1 MILHILRHAY
11 LGPDLAAGQPLDVRE
26 HLGLL
31 VLQMPT
37 DLVAIVVVE
46 LTQHLGLHA
55 VARLQHI
62 VHAAPDA
69 GDYGIEPVT
78 VRRAQIPHQMRQIGR
93 RERRRVG
100 FVIGAGVHTAYHE
113 KQCARHVVTTAHLAD
128 RYVAERQL
136 DVEAQKNRQKAVI
149 GIYQLYD
156 LHILREDRSI
166 GSVTFH
172 FPFAFYIPSHT
183 PAR

>member
-1 MILHILRHAY
+1 
-11 LGPDLAAGQPLDVRE
+11 
-26 HLGLL
+26 
-31 VLQMPT
+31 
-37 DLVAIVVVE
+37 
-46 LTQHLGLHA
+46 
-55 VARLQHI
+55 
-62 VHAAPDA
+62 
-69 GDYGIEPVT
+69 
-78 VRRAQIPHQMRQIGR
+78 MRQIGR

-172 FPFAFYIPSHT
+172 FPYRILHSEPHSGAIGRKSHAPSQQGVVNYRKQGIFPTSRLVRYGHHRGD
-183 PAR
+183 AREI